1 MKPRSLSSASAC
13 GAAQPGLEHREPR
26 LLVELDQRVHA
37 PQVERH
43 DAGEAAGSRLEPA
56 DHGRAAAERHHG
68 DPPLRA
74 HPQACQHLVVRTRQ
88 QHQIR
93 RIRGFAGAQPQEVG
107 ERLAAGVAN
116 ARLVV

>member
-1 MKPRSLSSASAC
+1 MRA
-13 GAAQPGLEHREPR
+13 
-26 LLVELDQRVHA
+26 
-37 PQVERH
+37 QVERH
-43 DAGEAAGSRLEPA
+43 DRQATGSRLEA
-56 DHGRAAAERHHG
+56 AHHGCAAAERDHG

-74 HPQACQHLVVRTRQ
+74 HPQARQHLVVRTRQ

-93 RIRGFAGAQPQEVG
+93 GIRGFPSAQPQEIG